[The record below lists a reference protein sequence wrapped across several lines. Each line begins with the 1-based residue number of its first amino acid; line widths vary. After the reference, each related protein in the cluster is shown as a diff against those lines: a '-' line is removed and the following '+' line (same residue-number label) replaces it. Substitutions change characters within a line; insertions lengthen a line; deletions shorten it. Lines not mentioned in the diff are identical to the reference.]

1 MANRLADESSPYLLQ
16 HAGNP
21 VDWHPWGPEALQLA
35 RERQVPIL
43 VSIGYSSCHW
53 CHVMEHESFEDQQVA
68 QYMNEH
74 FVNIKVD
81 REERPDIDAIYIDAC
96 TAMTGQ
102 AGWPL
107 NAFLTPGQVPFFA
120 GTYFPPQD
128 RPGMPSWR
136 RVMEAVVDAWENR
149 RAEIEAESERTI
161 AQLQGAALLK
171 APEAGL
177 SPADLGEAVDRLRK
191 AFDPVNGGF
200 GGAPKFPPASQLE
213 FLLARGEEAI
223 PRLTLASM
231 ASGGIFDQVGGGFAR
246 YSVDAGWV
254 VPHFEKML
262 YDNALLARAY
272 LHGWQ
277 ELGDPRLREV
287 CEQTLDWALR
297 EMQGEEGGFYSA
309 LDADSGGGEGLF
321 YTWTPAELREALG
334 AKDGDEAIS
343 CFGVTEAG
351 NFEGRNVLV
360 LAGDPDGDWLTEVRA
375 KLLEARSSRERPGL
389 DDKRLT
395 SWNALMAG
403 ALAEAGAAL
412 GRSDY
417 LDAARRAAGFLLS
430 ELCGQAPDGTLRLKR
445 TWKDGEAR
453 LGGYLEDYAY
463 LVEALVTLYE
473 ATFEPEWLASAGEVA
488 DAMIELFADPER
500 GGFFST
506 SSDHER
512 LVARRKE
519 IDDNPIPSGNSSAAL
534 GLMRLY
540 GLTGEARY
548 REWADRTL
556 ALVGAVALRHP
567 QSFGHA
573 LQALDWQLSGSREVA
588 LVGDDGSLAEAVRG
602 RFRPRLVLA
611 GGDPAGVPLLE
622 GREAVDGLPSAYVC
636 ENFTCARPVHG
647 AGELESLLAT

>member
-1 MANRLADESSPYLLQ
+1 MANRLGAESSPYLLQ
-16 HAGNP
+16 HSGNP
-21 VDWHPWGPEALQLA
+21 VDWYPWGPEALERA
-35 RERQVPIL
+35 REEQLPIL

-53 CHVMEHESFEDQQVA
+53 CHVMEHESFEDPETA
-68 QYMNEH
+68 RYMNEH
-74 FVNIKVD
+74 FVCIKVD

-107 NAFLTPGQVPFFA
+107 NAFLTPDQVPFYA
-120 GTYFPPQD
+120 GTYFPPAD

-149 RAEIEAESERTI
+149 REEIESESDRTRE
-161 AQLQGAALLK
+161 QLVGAARLRP
-171 APEAGL
+171 AAEPAGL
-177 SPADLGEAVDRLRK
+177 GDLENAVSELRRH
-191 AFDPVNGGF
+191 FDPVNGGF

-213 FLLARGEEAI
+213 FLLARGEESI

-246 YSVDAGWV
+246 YSVDARWV

-277 ELGDPRLREV
+277 ALGEERFREV

-297 EMQGEEGGFYSA
+297 EMRGPEGGFCSA
-309 LDADSGGGEGLF
+309 LDADSGGAEGLF

-334 AKDGDEAIS
+334 DAEAEEAIAW
-343 CFGVTEAG
+343 FGVSAEG
-351 NFEGRNVLV
+351 NFEGRSVLL
-360 LAGDPDGDWLTEVRA
+360 LAGDPEPRRLAAVRER
-375 KLLEARSSRERPGL
+375 LLEARSSRERPGL

-395 SWNALMAG
+395 AWNALMLG

-412 GRSDY
+412 GRADY
-417 LDAARRAAGFLLS
+417 VEAARACAGFLMDEVVERPL
-430 ELCGQAPDGTLRLKR
+430 GQPLRVLR

-453 LGGYLEDYAY
+453 LNGYLEDYAY
-463 LVEALVTLYE
+463 LVEALVSLYE
-473 ATFEPEWLASAGEVA
+473 ATFEARWLTCAREVA
-488 DAMIELFADPER
+488 DAMLERFADPSA

-506 SSDHER
+506 AADHEQ

-534 GLMRLY
+534 GLLRLY
-540 GLTGEARY
+540 GLTADELY
-548 REWADRTL
+548 RDGADGVL
-556 ALVGAVALRHP
+556 ALVAQVAVRHP

-573 LQALDWQLSGSREVA
+573 LLALDWQLGGAREVA
-588 LVGDDGSLAEAVRG
+588 LAGDDGHLAQVVRG
-602 RFRPRLVLA
+602 GFRPRLVLA
-611 GGDPAGVPLLE
+611 GGDGAGVPLME
-622 GREAVDGLPSAYVC
+622 GREPVDGRPSAYVC
-636 ENFTCARPVHG
+636 RNFSCARPVQTD
-647 AGELESLLAT
+647 AELEALLTT